1 MFFADLQALI
11 CFLIKCFYLNVATYI
26 VLTYICDLIGSK
38 NIFTMIEMWNQ
49 RYAQEEY
56 IYGKEPN
63 EFFRA
68 QLSLLP
74 KGKILMPAEG
84 EGRNAVYAAT
94 KSWEVVAFDSSKAAK
109 EKAERLG
116 KLKKVEIEYHISSFE
131 EFKYETNTFDA
142 IALIYAHTFNRKNTH
157 QKMLSFLKPGGILIL
172 EGFSKKQIQFNSGG
186 PRNIDMLFSADELK
200 SDFSEFTQLD
210 IDELE
215 TELQEGPLHIGEAA
229 VIRAIGKK

>member
-1 MFFADLQALI
+1 
-11 CFLIKCFYLNVATYI
+11 
-26 VLTYICDLIGSK
+26 
-38 NIFTMIEMWNQ
+38 MIEMWNQ
-49 RYAQEEY
+49 RYGQEEY

-109 EKAERLG
+109 EKAE
-116 KLKKVEIEYHISSFE
+116 KLMKQNNVKFEYLIESYEDFEHHENSF
-131 EFKYETNTFDA
+131 DV
-142 IALIYAHTFNRKNTH
+142 IALIYAHTISRKDNH
-157 QKMLSFLKPGGILIL
+157 KKIVRFLKPGGLLLL
-172 EGFSKKQIQFNSGG
+172 EGFSKKQIRFNSGG

-215 TELQEGPLHIGEAA
+215 IELQEGPLHIGEAA